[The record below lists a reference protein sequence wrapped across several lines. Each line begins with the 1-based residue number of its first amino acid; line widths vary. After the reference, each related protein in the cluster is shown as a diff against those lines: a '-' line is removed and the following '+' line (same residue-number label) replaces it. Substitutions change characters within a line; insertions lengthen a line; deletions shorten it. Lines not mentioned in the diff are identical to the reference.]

1 MIAFARRLVQ
11 GLRALPAALALLML
25 APAVADAQEN
35 LTVAEVQTVIAQ
47 AAAEA
52 TARGMPATIAVTDR
66 VGNVLGVFRMTGAP
80 DAMRVVSGRTVGLG
94 FDFAR
99 FGLDNLIVPLGGI
112 PAIPTLR
119 LVPTELG
126 AIAKAVTGAYLSSG
140 GNAFTTRTA
149 NQIVQENFN
158 VGELGQPSGPLFGVQ
173 FSQLPCSDLSS
184 RFIGGNVNDFIGPK
198 RSPLGLAADPG
209 GLPLYKNGVP
219 VGGIGVLA
227 DGEYG
232 IDPVITDVDES
243 DDEMIALAGTRGF
256 EPPVDIM
263 ANRITVEGKTLRF
276 TDKGMSALR
285 TDPGNAPAFAAI
297 NGTVGNLIMVRGYNA
312 AAAIVRGRAFGT
324 PESGVRPETTGIYAP
339 TQPFVLV
346 DGNNNNRYPPRAG
359 TDGILTAAEATEF
372 VRQALKIAFAG
383 RAQIR
388 RPLNS
393 FIQVTVSLVD
403 TNGAILALARTPDG
417 PMFGTDVSLQK
428 ARTAA
433 FFSNPVAAA
442 ALRAADANI
451 TDLGAPF
458 PNYARI
464 GPYVDAVQAF
474 VGPTALSDGIA
485 FADRSGGNLSRPF
498 YPDGSQDNQPGPFS
512 KPIGIWSPFNVGL
525 QLDLVLPQ
533 VVTHILFTLGIS
545 PTDTP
550 VGCTPLNPTLA
561 TGLSQ
566 IPNGIQ
572 IFPGSVPVYKNGVL
586 AGGLGVSGDGI
597 DQDDM
602 ISFLGAHK
610 GGLAANTG
618 IGNAPANIR
627 ADTLTPQGTRLR
639 YVNCPFKPFVD
650 SDEQSPCKG
659 K

>member
-1 MIAFARRLVQ
+1 MTAFARL
-11 GLRALPAALALLML
+11 LAHRAHALLAALALVVL
-25 APAVADAQEN
+25 APAAANAQEN
-35 LTVAEVQTVIAQ
+35 LTVADVQRVIAQ

-66 VGNVLGVFRMTGAP
+66 VGNVLAVYRMNGAP

-99 FGLDNLIVPLGGI
+99 FGLDNLVVPLGGI

-158 VGELGQPSGPLFGVQ
+158 PGERGQPSGPLFGVQ
-173 FSQLPCSDLSS
+173 FSQLPCSDLNT
-184 RFIGGNVNDFIGPK
+184 RFVGGNINDFIGPK
-198 RSPLGLAADPG
+198 RSPLGLSADPG
-209 GLPLYKNGVP
+209 GLPLYKNNVP

-232 IDPVITDVDES
+232 IDPVITDIDES
-243 DDEMIALAGTRGF
+243 DDEMIALAGTFGY

-263 ANRITVEGKTLRF
+263 ATRITVEGKTLRF
-276 TDKGMSALR
+276 TDKDMSALR
-285 TDPGNAPAFAAI
+285 TDPSSVPNFAAI
-297 NGTVGNLIMVRGYNA
+297 NGVNGNLIMVRGYNA
-312 AAAIVRGRAFGT
+312 AAAIVRGRAYGT
-324 PESGVRPETTGIYAP
+324 AESGIRPETTGIYAP
-339 TQPFVLV
+339 VQPFVLV
-346 DGNNNNRYPPRAG
+346 DGNDNLRFAPRAG
-359 TDGILTAAEATEF
+359 TDGILTAAESTEL

-403 TNGAILALARTPDG
+403 TNGAIIAQARTPDG
-417 PMFGTDVSLQK
+417 PIFGTDVSLQK
-428 ARTAA
+428 ARTAN
-433 FFSNPVAAA
+433 FFSQTTAAA
-442 ALRAADANI
+442 ELRAADANI

-458 PNYARI
+458 PNYARV
-464 GPYVDAVQAF
+464 GGYVDAVQAF
-474 VGPTALSDGIA
+474 VGPTALADGIA

-512 KPIGIWSPFNVGL
+512 KPISIWSPFNVGL

-550 VGCTPLNPTLA
+550 VGCSPLNPRLA
-561 TGLSQ
+561 TGMPVIS
-566 IPNGIQ
+566 NGIQ

-610 GGLAANTG
+610 AGVAVTTG
-618 IGNAPANIR
+618 VGNAPAGIR

-639 YVNCPFKPFVD
+639 YVNCPFKPFID